1 MNASKTTKLLLL
13 RGSSG
18 PAVIELKSALLKA
31 LGEAAISDCGMLI
44 DEQFDEATENALRT
58 WQASVGLVADGIAGP
73 RTRSALGCPSA
84 PALAMR
90 VDPRLVGQLFPFTS
104 AACVTENLAYV
115 SSALAEFGLTEER
128 LVCAALAT
136 IRAETEGFVPIAEQP
151 SVFNT
156 LPGQAAFGVYEGK
169 LGNSAPGDGARYR
182 GRGYVQLTGRYNYAR
197 YGALLGIPL
206 LDNPDS
212 ACSPEVAACLLAA
225 YLDANRAR
233 LSKALDTER
242 EDLVAARRV
251 VNGGTHGLQR
261 FQETYTRAKELLAT
275 FGGRLFDT
283 ISPQDQPDGL
293 RDDRA

>member
-1 MNASKTTKLLLL
+1 MNGLKASRLLLL
-13 RGSSG
+13 RGNSG
-18 PAVIELKSALLKA
+18 AEVLELKTALRQA
-31 LGEAAISDCGMLI
+31 LGERAAIASGLVL
-44 DEQFDEATENALRT
+44 DEQFDGATERVLRA

-73 RTRSALGCPSA
+73 RTRAALGCPSA
-84 PALAMR
+84 TKQALR
-90 VDPRLVGQLFPFTS
+90 VDASLVSQLFPFTG
-104 AACVTENLAYV
+104 AASVALNLPYV

-128 LVCAALAT
+128 LVYAALAT

-151 SVFNT
+151 SPLNT
-156 LPGQAAFGVYEGK
+156 LPGQAAFGVYDGR

-182 GRGYVQLTGRYNYAR
+182 GRGYVQLTGRHNYAR
-197 YGALLGIPL
+197 YGEILGVPL

-233 LSKALDTER
+233 LSAALDSER

-261 FQETYTRAKELLAT
+261 FRETYTRAKELLAS

-283 ISPQDQPDGL
+283 ASPQDSPD
-293 RDDRA
+293 DPA